1 MRSRAALV
9 VACAAVVGLAGA
21 AFAIRAAGNGKP
33 AALTAPGCS
42 TAVAAAQP
50 LAKVHSASVLLSG
63 KPYAVAVTRDG
74 QWTFVT
80 LGQSVAVMKN
90 GGSLAPTLAR
100 VTSVPNANGEA
111 LTHRRRFLGVASGS
125 GWVVQHVAP
134 AGRGGAGAVVWDVV
148 RPGGPRGDR
157 APVAII

>member
-90 GGSLAPTLAR
+90 GGAAPPTLAP
-100 VTSVPNANGEA
+100 SDSSPHA
-111 LTHRRRFLGVASGS
+111 H
-125 GWVVQHVAP
+125 
-134 AGRGGAGAVVWDVV
+134 GGA
-148 RPGGPRGDR
+148 RHHH
-157 APVAII
+157 